1 MKKYYIILGSL
12 QAFTALGAIP
22 AGTGY
27 LLDTSGQ
34 RMGVTTDMLANSPLD
49 SFLLP
54 GLFLL
59 FVNGIANALGA
70 FLSFTRRKSAGHVG
84 LILGII
90 LIIWIII
97 QVTWITL
104 SSFLQPLFLI
114 VGAAYMFLGWKI
126 MKYGSKA
133 IQ

>member
-1 MKKYYIILGSL
+1 MKKYYIVLGSL

-22 AGTGY
+22 AGIGY

-34 RMGVTTDMLANSPLD
+34 RMGVTKDLLANSPLD

-54 GLFLL
+54 GLFLV
-59 FVNGIANALGA
+59 FVNGIANLLGA
-70 FLSFTRRKSAGHVG
+70 FLSFTRNKFAGYVG

-97 QVTWITL
+97 QVIWITF

-114 VGAAYMFLGWKI
+114 IGAADIFLGWKI
-126 MKYGSKA
+126 VKQSSQI

>member
-1 MKKYYIILGSL
+1 MKKYYFILGSL
-12 QAFTALGAIP
+12 QAFTTLGAIP
-22 AGTGY
+22 AGIGY
-27 LLDTSGQ
+27 LLDISGQ
-34 RMGVTTDMLANSPLD
+34 RMGVTTDLLANSPLD

-54 GLFLL
+54 GLFLV

-70 FLSFTRRKSAGHVG
+70 FLSFTRNKFAGHVG

-97 QVTWITL
+97 QISWITL

-114 VGAAYMFLGWKI
+114 FGTAYIFLGWKI
-126 MKYGSKA
+126 MKQSSRV

>member
-1 MKKYYIILGSL
+1 MKKYYFILGSL

-22 AGTGY
+22 AGIGY
-27 LLDTSGQ
+27 LLDISGQ
-34 RMGVTTDMLANSPLD
+34 RMGVTTDLLANSPLD

-54 GLFLL
+54 GLFLV

-70 FLSFTRRKSAGHVG
+70 FLSFTRNKFAGHVG

-97 QVTWITL
+97 QISWITL

-114 VGAAYMFLGWKI
+114 FGTAYIFLGWKI
-126 MKYGSKA
+126 MKQSSRV